1 MIGYENHAGR
11 THLGEGLEPFGRVVS
26 TTGHGNNDTSGA
38 DGVRYKNVIG
48 SYLHGPF
55 LGKNPEVA
63 DWLIATALSRK
74 FDQPVKL
81 EVLDDTVELNA
92 NDFMAAR
99 LIK

>member
-1 MIGYENHAGR
+1 M
-11 THLGEGLEPFGRVVS
+11 
-26 TTGHGNNDTSGA
+26 
-38 DGVRYKNVIG
+38 RYKNVIG
-48 SYLHGPF
+48 SYLHGPL